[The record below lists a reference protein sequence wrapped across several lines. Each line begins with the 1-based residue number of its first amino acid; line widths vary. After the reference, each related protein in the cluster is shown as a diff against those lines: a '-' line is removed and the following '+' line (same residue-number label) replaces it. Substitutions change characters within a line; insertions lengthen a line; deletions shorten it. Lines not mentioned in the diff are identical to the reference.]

1 MPTHYKIRESQPDD
15 LSAIESFYPEAF
27 PEEDLIPLVRELLA
41 DPAVAL
47 SLVADVNGQAVGH
60 VIFTRCGVSAS
71 NVDAALLGPLA
82 VAPAHQGQGIGT
94 AIVQDGLACL
104 RDAGVELVCV
114 LGDPAYYGRFGF
126 VGESSVEP
134 PYTLPAEWDGAWQ
147 SQTLIDGAT
156 SCFGGLSVPPQW
168 QKPELWLP

>member
-1 MPTHYKIRESQPDD
+1 MPTPHSIRESQPGD
-15 LSAIESFYPEAF
+15 LTAIESFYPDAF

-60 VIFTRCGVSAS
+60 VIFTQCGVSGS
-71 NVDAALLGPLA
+71 TVNAALLGPLA
-82 VAPAHQGQGIGT
+82 VAPAHQGKGIGS
-94 AIVQDGLACL
+94 AIVQEGLRHQ

-126 VGESSVEP
+126 IRESSVAP
-134 PYTLPAEWDGAWQ
+134 PYPLPTEWDSAWQ
-147 SQTLIDGAT
+147 SQTLVDNAP
-156 SCFGGLSVPPQW
+156 SCSGKLSVPPQW
-168 QKPELWLP
+168 QKPALWLP